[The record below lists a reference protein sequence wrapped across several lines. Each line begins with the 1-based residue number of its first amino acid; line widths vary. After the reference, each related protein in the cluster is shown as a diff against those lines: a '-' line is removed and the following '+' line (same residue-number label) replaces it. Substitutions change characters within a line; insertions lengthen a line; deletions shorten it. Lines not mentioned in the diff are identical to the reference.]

1 MQLYNG
7 HHHLGMFVNFG
18 GTLITVVIQMGKESF
33 NNDDPDDSTSDFMKC

>member
-18 GTLITVVIQMGKESF
+18 GTLITVVIQGVKNHLIMMIQM
-33 NNDDPDDSTSDFMKC
+33 TQQVIL